1 MALAFLTNSLYLVFL
16 TTLFSTAS
24 PSLLMSAGVISNLPT
39 PNLFILLLK
48 LFKSFGTFLIH
59 QYLIY

>member
-24 PSLLMSAGVISNLPT
+24 LSLLMSAGVISNLPT
-39 PNLFILLLK
+39 PNLFTLLLK
-48 LFKSFGTFLIH
+48 LFKSFGTF
-59 QYLIY
+59 